1 MTALSYLV
9 IIFGY
14 LALLIFIF
22 GIIYRAWRWNR
33 LPQGF
38 SWGLFPKPTRW
49 VVTSMLWKILAW
61 PTLFK
66 ADRLLWVG
74 AFFFHLGLL
83 VLFVGHLG
91 SFIDIAALGEGIGI
105 PKESS
110 YGIGIT
116 AGAIVAVAIL
126 FYISRRLFIR
136 RSSEI
141 SVFADHFWLW
151 VELVLVL
158 GRVSASMFDSADCVE
173 AGQSGQRGLAF
184 IPAHPQPGFWFLAHV
199 LLSEFFIIYA
209 VIGKPI
215 HLIGQLFT
223 QYILVSEEGS

>member
-1 MTALSYLV
+1 
-9 IIFGY
+9 
-14 LALLIFIF
+14 
-22 GIIYRAWRWNR
+22 
-33 LPQGF
+33 
-38 SWGLFPKPTRW
+38 
-49 VVTSMLWKILAW
+49 MLWKILAW

-66 ADRLLWVG
+66 ADKALWVG

-116 AGAIVAVAIL
+116 AGTIVAVALL

-141 SVFADHFWLW
+141 SVFSDHFWLW
-151 VELVLVL
+151 ALLVVVLV
-158 GRVSASMFDSADCVE
+158 GIYARMFHAVDSDVVREFALSVVTFRP
-173 AGQSGQRGLAF
+173 A
-184 IPAHPQPGFWFLAHV
+184 IPPQDFWFLLHV

-215 HLIGQLFT
+215 HLVGQLFT

>member
-14 LALLIFIF
+14 LALLLFIF
-22 GIIYRAWRWNR
+22 GIIYRAWRWSR

-66 ADRLLWVG
+66 ADRLLWAG
-74 AFFFHLGLL
+74 ALFFHLGLL
-83 VLFVGHLG
+83 VLFAGHLG
-91 SFIDIAALGEGIGI
+91 SFIDIASLGERIGI
-105 PKESS
+105 PSESS
-110 YGIGIT
+110 YVIGIT
-116 AGAIVAVAIL
+116 AGTIVAITIL

-151 VELVLVL
+151 VLLVVVLV
-158 GRVSASMFDSADCVE
+158 GIYSRVFHEVSSDAVRDFALSVV
-173 AGQSGQRGLAF
+173 AF
-184 IPAHPQPGFWFLAHV
+184 NPALPPQNFWFLMHV

-215 HLIGQLFT
+215 HLVGQLFT